1 MCQCQLCRGKSW
13 NISGSVFI
21 FIFYFYAN
29 SRFYLRNVQQNIQIY
44 SRFKT
49 VDKLFFL
56 GLQFQLKVF
65 DQNWVFQAKNHFN
78 SLNPTFFSA
87 LAAIASQSKNKD
99 NNIFNSKGLSIQKIF
114 FQRNIGRKKKF
125 VKKRQMSKFNLLS

>member
-56 GLQFQLKVF
+56 GLQLQLKVF
-65 DQNWVFQAKNHFN
+65 DQN
-78 SLNPTFFSA
+78 
-87 LAAIASQSKNKD
+87 
-99 NNIFNSKGLSIQKIF
+99 
-114 FQRNIGRKKKF
+114 
-125 VKKRQMSKFNLLS
+125 